1 MVATT
6 FTESLTVL
14 EKYGEFAGAVA
25 WIIVGFF
32 AIRALMPYLLPYV
45 TVLEGEAMIVERMSK
60 YNRTITKGTHLVLPF
75 FETLKP
81 VVWSYNNRY
90 DGPVSLET
98 SRIMTRK
105 TKLELMPFKTLTK
118 DSEKVSVSMN
128 IIFFIQDV
136 KHVVY
141 HGNNLYGTLQKLVQT
156 RIREIVQQS
165 LVENLTINSLQES
178 IDSLLE
184 SDIQTFDKRGV
195 SGMECK
201 ILDIKYPTVLTEKRE
216 LLEELEI
223 QQDLQEKLY
232 KQRSEMMQREMKDIV
247 LFQREHGLNEDVLGK
262 MLSSVIRLH
271 HYNFQ

>member
-1 MVATT
+1 MT
-6 FTESLTVL
+6 FTESLTIL
-14 EKYGEFAGAVA
+14 EKYSEFAGAVA
-25 WIIVGFF
+25 WIIVIFF

-156 RIREIVQQS
+156 RVREIVQQS

-178 IDSLLE
+178 IELALE
-184 SDIQTFDKRGV
+184 SDVSTFDKRGV

-201 ILDIKYPTVLTEKRE
+201 ILDIKYPAVLTEKRE

-232 KQRSEMMQREMKDIV
+232 KQRSMMMFRELSDIIQFARDNQLDSAV
-247 LFQREHGLNEDVLGK
+247 MGQ
-262 MLSSVIRLH
+262 MLSSVISVNH
-271 HYNFQ
+271 AT